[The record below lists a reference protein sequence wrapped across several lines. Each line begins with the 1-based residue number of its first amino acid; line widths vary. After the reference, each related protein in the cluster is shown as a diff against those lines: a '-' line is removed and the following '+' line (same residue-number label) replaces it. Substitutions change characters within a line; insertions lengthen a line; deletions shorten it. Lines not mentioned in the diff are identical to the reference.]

1 MRLVAVTFPPIKAA
15 YQFLHAEAELEHV
28 HGALRGAITT
38 NPVAVSNDDGVLVE
52 PFTGRM
58 QTHTG
63 KQAIRASLEQ
73 MAQNRAPDLTLT
85 LDRVDMDGS
94 AVRAEWTCTSKV
106 MPGPMRGY
114 DLFVIRSGKISR
126 LEIVITEMPAM
137 R

>member
-1 MRLVAVTFPPIKAA
+1 MPVKAEDRKIVEDLCRA
-15 YQFLHAEAELEHV
+15 MQTGPSAFAELLTLF
-28 HGALRGAITT
+28 A
-38 NPVAVSNDDGVLVE
+38 DDGVLVE

-63 KQAIRASLEQ
+63 KQAIQASLEQ

-106 MPGPMRGY
+106 MPAPMRGY